1 LSPLVQVKQTPS
13 LVISH
18 LHMPMTRLQQQTI
31 MPFIMQQQPHM
42 APAIDAHRFC
52 MVAAAILSSLVHM
65 IFMPP
70 VHFSNFMVQ
79 RGTIMQFIAAGAA
92 GIEVPMAFMPEVPM
106 LMGGFNIALVIAD
119 AP

>member
-1 LSPLVQVKQTPS
+1 
-13 LVISH
+13 
-18 LHMPMTRLQQQTI
+18 
-31 MPFIMQQQPHM
+31 
-42 APAIDAHRFC
+42 
-52 MVAAAILSSLVHM
+52 
-65 IFMPP
+65 